1 MFQIKPLLSAK
12 TLAVTVRQQLN
23 MTFPFVV
30 EFEQDIKTTGDT
42 ASVLNIYTIIQT
54 YLKSKSVDDFYKT
67 ENTIKFKN
75 TLFGSST
82 NVFAIINKGEFEI
95 VEYNGK
101 YKLKYRF
108 YFLRHFIISKI
119 MSIIFGVVSQQV
131 GFAVVVFFGFVIINF
146 LISLVR
152 QQGVMND
159 LVYNIDE
166 AYRNRGNG
174 NC

>member
-1 MFQIKPLLSAK
+1 M
-12 TLAVTVRQQLN
+12 N
-23 MTFPFVV
+23 
-30 EFEQDIKTTGDT
+30 
-42 ASVLNIYTIIQT
+42 
-54 YLKSKSVDDFYKT
+54 
-67 ENTIKFKN
+67 
-75 TLFGSST
+75 T
-82 NVFAIINKGEFEI
+82 NVFAIIDKGEFELA
-95 VEYNGK
+95 ENNGH

-108 YFLRHFIISKI
+108 YFLRHFIISTI
-119 MSIIFGVVSQQV
+119 MSIVFGVVSQQV

-166 AYRNRGNG
+166 AYRNRKNG